1 MKSIIDTITRTLLGA
16 PSAPAVAAPAA
27 PAGAAPLRER
37 DLRRPLQWVPAGII
51 CDHNTGDTTYFFR
64 ELANGLDYE
73 EQGPCYTSESERGC
87 HALARAE
94 QLTTNAAAHLAA
106 LGLTA

>member
-1 MKSIIDTITRTLLGA
+1 MKSIIATITRTLLGA
-16 PSAPAVAAPAA
+16 PSAHAAVAAPAA
-27 PAGAAPLRER
+27 PAAPLRER

-51 CDHNTGDTTYFFR
+51 CDHHTGETTYFFR
-64 ELANGLDYE
+64 ELANGLDLE
-73 EQGPCYTSESERGC
+73 EQGPFYASESERGC
-87 HALARAE
+87 HAFARAE

>member
-1 MKSIIDTITRTLLGA
+1 MKSIIATITRTLLGA
-16 PSAPAVAAPAA
+16 PSAAAPVAAP
-27 PAGAAPLRER
+27 AAPLRER

-51 CDHNTGDTTYFFR
+51 CDRNTGSTTYFFR

-73 EQGPCYTSESERGC
+73 EQGPCYASESERGC
-87 HALARAE
+87 HAFARAE